1 MSQPENIW
9 DPSKGATGIMLKT
22 ANAILIRVK
31 YSNNTKIDSVKS
43 PDPFKNRSIM
53 PPMKAK
59 IKLAAGPAA
68 ATFIISILGFL
79 KNLGST
85 GTGFAQ
91 PNPTNKIMS
100 DPIISKCA
108 IGFKESRP
116 IRAAVVSPHF
126 AAIHA

>member
-1 MSQPENIW
+1 M
-9 DPSKGATGIMLKT
+9 
-22 ANAILIRVK
+22 
-31 YSNNTKIDSVKS
+31 DSVSS

-59 IKLAAGPAA
+59 IKLATGPAA
-68 ATFIISILGFL
+68 ATFIISVRGFR
-79 KNLGST
+79 KNREST
-85 GTGFAQ
+85 GTGFAH

-100 DPIISKCA
+100 DPIISRCA